1 MTGSD
6 TQTVIILIICC
17 MHVNKNATST
27 HSLLTL
33 LNTSAID
40 VIVNKG
46 PEKYEAC
53 FSRRSYWVFIT
64 QEITIIL
71 SIQAAAIIAV
81 IYLSICMHIHY
92 CGHVCI
98 VSSYF
103 SVCVLSYFLLFL
115 C

>member
-1 MTGSD
+1 MR
-6 TQTVIILIICC
+6 LLY
-17 MHVNKNATST
+17 T
-27 HSLLTL
+27 HSLFTL

-103 SVCVLSYFLLFL
+103 SVSVCIILFFAVFML
-115 C
+115 TFCAK